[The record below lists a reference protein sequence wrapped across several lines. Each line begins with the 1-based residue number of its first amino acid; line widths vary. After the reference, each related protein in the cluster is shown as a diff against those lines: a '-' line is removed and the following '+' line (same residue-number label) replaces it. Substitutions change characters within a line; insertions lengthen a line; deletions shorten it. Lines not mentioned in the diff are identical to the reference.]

1 MLRHAIMLTLAPLA
15 LLAAQ
20 EPVASLH
27 GTVTDSIRR
36 GPLVGATVVVSQAGV
51 GAGTEAHDYTATTD
65 AHGKYAIG
73 SVRAG
78 SYVVTVEH
86 PWLDSTGLGVPAR
99 NIAINNSATTV
110 NLAVPSGATIR
121 AAYCPLAAHDSTIG
135 LVAGY
140 VKDAHNDHPVG
151 GARVVFTWNDFDVD
165 RRTARATPRRLS
177 ASVITGHDGTFRVCG
192 LPVMRPM
199 LMQAQF
205 GDHEATGAIDATIP
219 ASSVLVETLR
229 LDASVTGTASLAGKV
244 QRDGALGPIA
254 GAHVR
259 LYGAATEAVSA
270 ADGSFRLSDVPLG
283 TQSIEVT
290 ALGFY
295 PRRYMIDVHSN
306 AMDSTTIGMIE
317 VAKTLDSIR
326 IIAKRQATP
335 LWDREFDD
343 RRAHGQGQYITEEMI
358 EKADPFKITDLFR
371 QLHGFQVSQYGSLT
385 STRGLTSLMSDPRN
399 ATGGGGPCSPPIYLN
414 GMPFGA
420 QIDLIAPSA
429 IHGIEVYA
437 SNATAPAQYH
447 AGVCGIILVWTK

>member
-1 MLRHAIMLTLAPLA
+1 MCARLSA
-15 LLAAQ
+15 LLIAPFAIAAAQ
-20 EPVASLH
+20 EPAASLR
-27 GTVTDSIRR
+27 GTVTDSIRH
-36 GPLVGATVVVSQAGV
+36 GPLIGATVVVSQTGV
-51 GAGTEAHDYTATTD
+51 GPAGEAHDYTATTD
-65 AHGKYAIG
+65 AHGKYSIG
-73 SVRAG
+73 ALRPG

-99 NIAINNSATTV
+99 NIAINGSSTTV
-110 NLAVPSGATIR
+110 NLAVPSSATIR
-121 AAYCPLAAHDSTIG
+121 SVYCPIAAHDSTIG

-140 VKDAHNDHPVG
+140 VRDANTDHPVG

-192 LPVMRPM
+192 LPVLRPM

-205 GDHEATGAIDATIP
+205 GDHEATGAIDAMIP

-229 LDASVTGTASLAGKV
+229 LDASVVRTAMLAGTV

-259 LYGAATEAVSA
+259 LYGAATEVLSA
-270 ADGSFRLSDVPLG
+270 ADGSFHLSDVPLG

-295 PRRYMIDVHSN
+295 PRRYMVDVHSK
-306 AMDSTTIGMIE
+306 STESATIGLIE

-358 EKADPFKITDLFR
+358 VKADPFKITDLLRQANGFR
-371 QLHGFQVSQYGSLT
+371 VSETGVVT
-385 STRGLTSLMSDPRN
+385 STRGAVTIASDPTN

-414 GMPFGA
+414 GMPFQLPLDNISPA
-420 QIDLIAPSA
+420 A

-437 SNATAPAQYH
+437 SSAAAPVQYH
-447 AGVCGIILVWTK
+447 GGACGIILVWTK